1 MIEHLLQRIAGELA
15 LCPFVAGVVLGG
27 SRATGTATET
37 SDIDIGIYYD
47 GEQID
52 FDRLNEIA
60 ASLDDGHRE
69 NLICREGGWGNWVN
83 CGGWL
88 TVERY
93 HVDLILRE
101 TGRVRDILDRT
112 DRGETAAHYQT
123 GHPHGY
129 VDAMYRGE
137 LAAGRVLYARDRGFE
152 QMKRRAESYPEEL
165 RRALISFFM
174 FEANFSCSL
183 ARAYAGRDDV
193 YYVAGHLF
201 RAASALNQVMFAL
214 NRTYCL
220 NEKKAVLRIRDFP
233 LTLPDYAAR
242 VNGLFNLTPESLAG
256 SIEELEKLC
265 REAEALAGREEG

>member
-1 MIEHLLQRIAGELA
+1 MIEHLLQRITGELA
-15 LCPFVAGVVLGG
+15 RCPFVAGVVLGG
-27 SRATGTATET
+27 SRATGTATEA

-47 GEQID
+47 GEEID

-60 ASLDDGHRE
+60 ARLDDGRRQ

-183 ARAYAGRDDV
+183 ARAYAGRDDI
-193 YYVAGHLF
+193 YYVAGQLF

-233 LTLPDYAAR
+233 LTLPDYPAR

-265 REAEALAGREEG
+265 REAEALAEREES

>member
-1 MIEHLLQRIAGELA
+1 MIEQLLKQIADQIA
-15 LCPFVAGVVLGG
+15 PCSFVAGIVLGG
-27 SRATGTATET
+27 SRATGMATEN
-37 SDIDIGIYYD
+37 SDIDIGIYY
-47 GEQID
+47 ERERMD
-52 FDRLNEIA
+52 FDRLNGIA
-60 ASLDDGHRE
+60 AGLDDLHRE
-69 NLICREGGWGNWVN
+69 NLVCREGEWGNWVN

-88 TVERY
+88 TVKGY
-93 HVDLILRE
+93 HVDLILRDIA
-101 TGRVRDILDRT
+101 RVQDILDQT
-112 DRGETAAHYQT
+112 ERGETAAHYQT

-137 LAAGRVLYARDRGFE
+137 LAAGRALYARDRDFE

-165 RRALISFFM
+165 RRTLISFFM

-183 ARAYAGRDDV
+183 ARAYAGRDDI
-193 YYVAGHLF
+193 YYVAGQLF